1 MRGRHAVDHL
11 GPEGGLKQKGNGMA
25 PNHENGLPHMEGRFG
40 RFATT
45 YGLRIRAPHTLKKE
59 DQTMAKTLQAHPD
72 GDMAYLEADFFGR
85 EDFFMAFAGSD
96 GNRLGI
102 LASRT
107 EGENVERTGVFLNVE
122 AQEAL
127 LATLQA
133 AKKKRDAAIANDPF
147 AVPL

>member
-1 MRGRHAVDHL
+1 
-11 GPEGGLKQKGNGMA
+11 
-25 PNHENGLPHMEGRFG
+25 
-40 RFATT
+40 
-45 YGLRIRAPHTLKKE
+45 
-59 DQTMAKTLQAHPD
+59 
-72 GDMAYLEADFFGR
+72 MAYLEADFFGR

-133 AKKKRDAAIANDPF
+133 AKKKRDDAIANDPF